1 MHQLK
6 NLIHRTNTPLD
17 PQKDVNA
24 AEDFLSL
31 LLHAHVT
38 AAAHLLQSED
48 EQEALGDLAKKI
60 VVNFVSFP
68 RCTNAQ
74 EAQTCD
80 DGVCAYASELLSL
93 GLLWHGFHDAIK
105 EGDGDRIIRYW
116 KFLLVV
122 FKSSNCRNYAKEAV
136 NLLLQYHYLLSDR
149 KKAQLIWSRC
159 VNTHGYPGA
168 NIPCDLHMEHLNRRL
183 KTVIRNMGAN
193 VKPASI
199 QKAGKALAP
208 VYNICQRFELQT
220 SRSIQSHHHPVPK
233 FGKDFETVLKLL
245 DEEKVFVPMT
255 GRQHDSFRFNSG
267 LMEKL
272 PREEVLKK
280 VETNIKQLYQL

>member
-1 MHQLK
+1 MYIMSCTCMYEMYVCHVCHDIVMYVYVMYMYVEELSIPVCIMSVLGCLTSGHLASLVQCLFYKTERHQLK
-6 NLIHRTNTPLD
+6 NLIHRTNAPLD
-17 PQKDVNA
+17 PQKDMNA

-105 EGDGDRIIRYW
+105 EGDGERIIRYW

-136 NLLLQYHYLLSDR
+136 NLLLQYH
-149 KKAQLIWSRC
+149 
-159 VNTHGYPGA
+159 
-168 NIPCDLHMEHLNRRL
+168 
-183 KTVIRNMGAN
+183 
-193 VKPASI
+193 
-199 QKAGKALAP
+199 
-208 VYNICQRFELQT
+208 
-220 SRSIQSHHHPVPK
+220 
-233 FGKDFETVLKLL
+233 
-245 DEEKVFVPMT
+245 
-255 GRQHDSFRFNSG
+255 
-267 LMEKL
+267 
-272 PREEVLKK
+272 
-280 VETNIKQLYQL
+280 

>member
-1 MHQLK
+1 
-6 NLIHRTNTPLD
+6 
-17 PQKDVNA
+17 
-24 AEDFLSL
+24 
-31 LLHAHVT
+31 
-38 AAAHLLQSED
+38 
-48 EQEALGDLAKKI
+48 
-60 VVNFVSFP
+60 
-68 RCTNAQ
+68 
-74 EAQTCD
+74 
-80 DGVCAYASELLSL
+80 
-93 GLLWHGFHDAIK
+93 
-105 EGDGDRIIRYW
+105 
-116 KFLLVV
+116 
-122 FKSSNCRNYAKEAV
+122 
-136 NLLLQYHYLLSDR
+136 
-149 KKAQLIWSRC
+149 
-159 VNTHGYPGA
+159 
-168 NIPCDLHMEHLNRRL
+168 
-183 KTVIRNMGAN
+183 MGAN

-233 FGKDFETVLKLL
+233 FGKDFETVVKLL